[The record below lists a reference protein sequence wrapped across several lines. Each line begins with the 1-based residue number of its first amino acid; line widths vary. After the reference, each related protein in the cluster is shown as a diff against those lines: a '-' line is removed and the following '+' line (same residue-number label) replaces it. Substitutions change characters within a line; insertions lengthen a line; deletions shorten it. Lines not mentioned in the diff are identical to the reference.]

1 MHTSFVSKT
10 ALTAISVACIAF
22 GTGSAL
28 GPSGADAY
36 TGTLPLPPSTSAPT
50 PPPSAEPSVLPVSS
64 VPAAVNS
71 AAPTPAPTSP
81 PVAAA
86 TTPAPAAVA
95 PTAPAGAAA
104 PKPAPAVS
112 SKPRTLPRTRSC
124 RRKKTHKAH
133 SKRCLPS
140 SKRRHGAAHP
150 NVGARAASYDWVL
163 VGELL
168 DGNVIDGLNYWFVWE
183 EVNSGALFYSFY
195 ECDAGCQY
203 TGDNWILYGDTWYY
217 EASGVWYRD

>member
-1 MHTSFVSKT
+1 MHTSFVSRT

-22 GTGSAL
+22 GAGSAL

-50 PPPSAEPSVLPVSS
+50 LPSSAEPTILPVSN
-64 VPAAVNS
+64 VPFTVS
-71 AAPTPAPTSP
+71 SPVPTPAPTLPAS
-81 PVAAA
+81 ATQ
-86 TTPAPAAVA
+86 TTPAPAVVA
-95 PTAPAGAAA
+95 PTPAGAAA
-104 PKPAPAVS
+104 TKPVPAAS
-112 SKPRTLPRTRSC
+112 RPRRVPRTRSC
-124 RRKKTHKAH
+124 RHKKAH
-133 SKRCLPS
+133 EAPSKRCLPS

-150 NVGARAASYDWVL
+150 EVGARAASYDWVL

-203 TGDNWILYGDTWYY
+203 AGDNWILYGDTWYY
-217 EASGVWYRD
+217 EVSGVWYRD